1 MSVTFLSIE
10 EVKVTALQLQERF
23 EGVTAEAE
31 DEISEHEAQDRM
43 FLSKF
48 RKYLQFLPVAR
59 RAPHNM
65 FFHESEKAIVAA
77 KNTWKILAVLCRYV
91 DFRNYEIMRQI
102 IIRFCAAPL
111 QERMQKYCE
120 RLEGFE
126 KATTVDVYLTAI
138 PEETDKELE
147 NAFSKMA
154 VKIDKPASQCT
165 LYEVRKLNE
174 ELIKG
179 SSLPSHSVYISSV
192 TNKCVEVVVRFPS
205 SAVGWVL
212 AAMTP
217 NFIHTHHLTEV
228 AVDGEKLTHYE
239 SGRDKLVCRYCG
251 VLVHGN
257 AFSTHLMFLTT

>member
-10 EVKVTALQLQERF
+10 EVKATALELQERF
-23 EGVTAEAE
+23 EDVTAKAE
-31 DEISEHEAQDRM
+31 DEISEHEAQDRS

-48 RKYLQFLPVAR
+48 RKYLQFLPLAR
-59 RAPHNM
+59 KAPHDK
-65 FFHESEKAIVAA
+65 FFRESEKAIVAA
-77 KNTWKILAVLCRYV
+77 ENTREILAILYRYV
-91 DFRNYEIMRQI
+91 NFRNYEILHKVI
-102 IIRFCAAPL
+102 VRFCEVPL
-111 QERMQKYCE
+111 RERMKEYRE
-120 RLEGFE
+120 SLEGFE

-147 NAFSKMA
+147 NAFSKMV

-165 LYEVRKLNE
+165 LYEVRKLNK

-217 NFIHTHHLTEV
+217 NFIHTHLLTEV
-228 AVDGEKLTHYE
+228 AVDGKQLTDNKKQIY
-239 SGRDKLVCRYCG
+239 KLVIIDE
-251 VLVHGN
+251 
-257 AFSTHLMFLTT
+257 